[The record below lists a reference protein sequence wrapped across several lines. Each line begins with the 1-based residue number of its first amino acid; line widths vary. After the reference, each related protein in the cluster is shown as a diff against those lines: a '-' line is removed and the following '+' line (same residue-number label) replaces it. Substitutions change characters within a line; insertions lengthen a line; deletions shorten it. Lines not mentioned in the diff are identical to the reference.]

1 MHILAN
7 NLAAVFQPTNP
18 KPTPS
23 QLHRHTIRNMLH
35 RLIITRSY
43 VKIAVAWTQGHA
55 KVEGTK
61 RANKAAKKAVRE
73 VGARIEALASR
84 RTCAR
89 TALRGQR
96 GSKSTSNGTS
106 KVEVVE
112 ATSCGFGARVTA

>member
-23 QLHRHTIRNMLH
+23 QLRRHTIRNMLH
-35 RLIITRSY
+35 RLIITRLY

-73 VGARIEALASR
+73 V
-84 RTCAR
+84 
-89 TALRGQR
+89 
-96 GSKSTSNGTS
+96 
-106 KVEVVE
+106 
-112 ATSCGFGARVTA
+112 